1 MMKAFLFKE
10 IEDRLE
16 DEKNQFCPF
25 MGERG

>member
-16 DEKNQFCPF
+16 DKQNQFCPF